1 MNLLIGQRGIGL
13 DRITD
18 FDSLRVCLVLHSQS
32 PIPFVQCVALLWAL
46 SLVLTPR
53 RSSIRLQT
61 NKETQ
66 CHSHSQSPMN
76 RYDASM
82 TMWIATA
89 TLHSISPFQPQTRT
103 RTRTR
108 TRTATS
114 DRRRNTL
121 HSEHTRPLTHSLN
134 HSSRR
139 LLILPPFRPLPQ
151 ATHTHTPH
159 THTPHPKR
167 HQGRAP

>member
-1 MNLLIGQRGIGL
+1 MNLLIGQRWIGL

-32 PIPFVQCVALLWAL
+32 PMPFVQCVALLWAL
-46 SLVLTPR
+46 SLVMTPR

-103 RTRTR
+103 RT
-108 TRTATS
+108 ATS

-121 HSEHTRPLTHSLN
+121 HSEHTRPLTHSLTPHAVYSFSH
-134 HSSRR
+134 HSDHCHK
-139 LLILPPFRPLPQ
+139 P
-151 ATHTHTPH
+151 HTHTPH